1 MIAQRL
7 SLGSFGAI
15 WVATALLFALCLVIA
30 PSSLSNSSLMA
41 MLPYAAI
48 LAVIAAGQTLV
59 AQQAGIDLSV
69 PGMVSLGAI
78 FVTKIPDQA
87 PHLMLPAIL
96 VSIVA
101 GVAAGA
107 GNGLCVAV
115 GRITP
120 IVATLGTNALL
131 MGFIQWYSR
140 GFPTPIVPL
149 LGDWAVSQVFGI
161 PAIAVAAVGILSTVQ
176 LIIRATIAGRR
187 FEAVGANPLAATA
200 AGLHTDRYVVAGYA
214 AAGGCYAAGGVLLAA
229 FLKTPDIFV
238 GESYLL
244 PSVAAVVLGGTALT
258 GGLGSIVATA
268 VAAVF
273 LSQLGQL
280 VLSVGAPTPVQWI
293 IQALTIAMGMAW
305 RQSSLRVLVARM
317 RSALGYKIARATG
330 GY

>member
-1 MIAQRL
+1 MIVKQV
-7 SLGSFGAI
+7 SPTNFGAI
-15 WVATALLFALCLVIA
+15 WIATAILFIVCMVAV
-30 PSSLSNSSLMA
+30 PNSVSHSSLMA

-48 LAVIAAGQTLV
+48 LAVVAAGQTLV
-59 AQQAGIDLSV
+59 AQQGGIDLSV

-87 PHLMLPAIL
+87 PNLMIPAIIA
-96 VSIVA
+96 SIAA
-101 GVAAGA
+101 GVAAGVA
-107 GNGLCVAV
+107 NGLCVAI

-120 IVATLGTNALL
+120 IVATLGMNAIL

-140 GFPTPIVPL
+140 GFPTPIAPS
-149 LGDWAVSQVFGI
+149 LGDWAVSQVYGI
-161 PAIAVAAVGILSTVQ
+161 PVIAVAAAAILAAVQ
-176 LIIRATIAGRR
+176 LVLRLTTVGRR
-187 FEAVGANPLAATA
+187 FEAVGANPLAAA
-200 AGLHTDRYVVAGYA
+200 AAKIHINSYVVAGYA
-214 AAGGCYAAGGVLLAA
+214 AAGGCYAAAGVLLAA
-229 FLKTPDIFV
+229 YLKTPDIFA

-258 GGLGSIVATA
+258 GGLGSIVASA

-305 RQSSLRVLVARM
+305 RQGNV
-317 RSALGYKIARATG
+317 RSIIARVSSVPRLLSHRNA
-330 GY
+330 